1 MTLTKGGESFAL
13 SAGYFK
19 GKNLVGIWNKG
30 VYIPFSV
37 DFLTIKGYVIL
48 MEDVVENNTVPD
60 DLAKEVLN
68 AVKANAQKFEAVKMS
83 NPFDIEVNYKESEVA
98 YVNEAVE
105 YPFAFFAVEKSAV
118 KDTEKVVPKIKGL
131 DGVSLVESTSY
142 RVGEMTVNGV
152 DYYVMYNTS
161 NITGEE
167 NIFYPRKETV

>member
-1 MTLTKGGESFAL
+1 MTLAKGGESFAL

-19 GKNLVGIWNKG
+19 GENLVGIWNKG
-30 VYIPFSV
+30 VYIPFSAG
-37 DFLTIKGYVIL
+37 FLTIKGYVIL
-48 MEDVVENNTVPD
+48 MEDVVENSLTD
-60 DLAKEVLN
+60 EVILN

-98 YVNEAVE
+98 YVNENVE
-105 YPFAFFAVEKSAV
+105 YPFAFFAVEKAAV
-118 KDTEKVVPKIKGL
+118 KDTEKVVPKVKSV
-131 DGVSLVESTSY
+131 DGVSLVKSTSY

>member
-19 GKNLVGIWNKG
+19 GENLVGIWNKG
-30 VYIPFSV
+30 VYIPFSAG
-37 DFLTIKGYVIL
+37 FLTIKGYVIL
-48 MEDVVENNTVPD
+48 MEDVVENSLTD
-60 DLAKEVLN
+60 EVILN
-68 AVKANAQKFEAVKMS
+68 AVKANAQNFEAVKMS
-83 NPFDIEVNYKESEVA
+83 SPFDIEVNYKESEVA
-98 YVNEAVE
+98 YVNENVE

-118 KDTEKVVPKIKGL
+118 KDTEKVVPKVKSV
-131 DGVSLVESTSY
+131 DGVSLVKSTSY

>member
-1 MTLTKGGESFAL
+1 MTLAKGGESFAL

-19 GKNLVGIWNKG
+19 GENLVGIWNKG
-30 VYIPFSV
+30 VYIPFSAG
-37 DFLTIKGYVIL
+37 FLTIKGYVIL
-48 MEDVVENNTVPD
+48 MQDVVENSLTD
-60 DLAKEVLN
+60 EVLLN
-68 AVKANAQKFEAVKMS
+68 AVKANAQNFEAIKMS

-98 YVNEAVE
+98 YVNENVE
-105 YPFAFFAVEKSAV
+105 YPFAFFAVEKTAV
-118 KDTEKVVPKIKGL
+118 KDTERVVPKVKGL

>member
-1 MTLTKGGESFAL
+1 MTLAKGGESFAL

-19 GKNLVGIWNKG
+19 GENLVGIWNKG

-48 MEDVVENNTVPD
+48 MEDVVENSLTD
-60 DLAKEVLN
+60 EVLLN
-68 AVKANAQKFEAVKMS
+68 AVKANAQNFEAVKMS

-98 YVNEAVE
+98 YVNENVE

-118 KDTEKVVPKIKGL
+118 KDTEKVVPKVKSV
-131 DGVSLVESTSY
+131 DGVSLVKSTSY

-167 NIFYPRKETV
+167 NIFYPRKETI

>member
-19 GKNLVGIWNKG
+19 GENLVGIWNKG

-37 DFLTIKGYVIL
+37 DFLTIKGYVII
-48 MEDVVENNTVPD
+48 MEDVVENSLTD
-60 DLAKEVLN
+60 EVLLN
-68 AVKANAQKFEAVKMS
+68 AVKANAQNFEAVKMS
-83 NPFDIEVNYKESEVA
+83 NPFDIEVNYIETEVA
-98 YVNEAVE
+98 YVNENVE

>member
-1 MTLTKGGESFAL
+1 MTLAKGGESFAL

-19 GKNLVGIWNKG
+19 GENLVGIWNKG
-30 VYIPFSV
+30 VYIPFSAG
-37 DFLTIKGYVIL
+37 FLTIKGYVIL
-48 MEDVVENNTVPD
+48 MEAVVENSLT
-60 DLAKEVLN
+60 AEAVLN
-68 AVKANAQKFEAVKMS
+68 AAKTNAQNFEAVKMS

-98 YVNEAVE
+98 YVNEDVE
-105 YPFAFFAVEKSAV
+105 YPFAFFAVEKAAV
-118 KDTEKVVPKIKGL
+118 KDTEKVVPKVKSV

>member
-1 MTLTKGGESFAL
+1 MTLAKGGESFAL

-19 GKNLVGIWNKG
+19 GENLVGIWNKG
-30 VYIPFSV
+30 VYIPFSAG
-37 DFLTIKGYVIL
+37 FLTIKGYVIL
-48 MEDVVENNTVPD
+48 MEDVVENSLTD
-60 DLAKEVLN
+60 EVLLN

-98 YVNEAVE
+98 YVNENVE
-105 YPFAFFAVEKSAV
+105 YPFAFFAVEKTAV
-118 KDTEKVVPKIKGL
+118 KDTEKVVPKVKGL

>member
-1 MTLTKGGESFAL
+1 MTLAKSGESFAL

-19 GKNLVGIWNKG
+19 GENLVGIWNKG
-30 VYIPFSV
+30 VYIPFSAG
-37 DFLTIKGYVIL
+37 FLTIKGYVIL
-48 MEDVVENNTVPD
+48 MEDVVENSLTD
-60 DLAKEVLN
+60 EVLLN

-98 YVNEAVE
+98 YVNENVE
-105 YPFAFFAVEKSAV
+105 YPFAFFAVEKAAV
-118 KDTEKVVPKIKGL
+118 KDTEKVVPKVKSV
-131 DGVSLVESTSY
+131 DGVSLVKSTSY

>member
-19 GKNLVGIWNKG
+19 GENLVGIWNKG

-48 MEDVVENNTVPD
+48 MEDVVENSLTD
-60 DLAKEVLN
+60 EVLLN

-98 YVNEAVE
+98 YVNENVE

-118 KDTEKVVPKIKGL
+118 KDTEKVVPKVKGL

>member
-1 MTLTKGGESFAL
+1 MTLAKSGESFAL

-19 GKNLVGIWNKG
+19 GENLVGIWNKG
-30 VYIPFSV
+30 VYIPFSAG
-37 DFLTIKGYVIL
+37 FLTIKGYVIL
-48 MEDVVENNTVPD
+48 MEDVVENSLTD
-60 DLAKEVLN
+60 EVLLN

-98 YVNEAVE
+98 YVNENVE
-105 YPFAFFAVEKSAV
+105 YPFAFFAVEKTAV
-118 KDTEKVVPKIKGL
+118 KDTEKVVPKVKSV
-131 DGVSLVESTSY
+131 DGVSLVKSTSY